1 MNKEYITLTA
11 LFLGQGL
18 TGSIISLLTLT
29 STLAGNMLSPVSYL
43 TTLPVTA
50 TVLGAALMVYYASF
64 LMSRYGRR
72 TAFAIGSLIG
82 LAGSILAIT
91 AIFYHSFALFVF
103 STFIIGGAT
112 VFNQYYRFAAAEVF
126 DSESMKKRCTSF
138 IIGGGILGGVLG
150 PFLATQGAYQFSN
163 HVFLG
168 TFLISASVFVLT
180 LLTQMFIILPK
191 SEMVVKGKNS
201 SDSDTGSNLYRHT
214 IRSNDFI
221 IGTLSCALGFAV
233 MTLLMNSAPLAMH
246 HAHFDINQSAVV
258 LQWHF
263 FAMYAPALLLPF
275 ILSKLS
281 TFNLIAL
288 GALLFLVGVLVA
300 LCLDASMGYLISLI
314 AVGIGWSF
322 MFSGGTFLINRCS
335 LPEVKHKVQ
344 GLNSSMT
351 YLCNLVA
358 SFSVGMFMI
367 NERGWWVVNA
377 MSGLI
382 MIIFLIYLMK
392 GRMIKKQ

>member
-82 LAGSILAIT
+82 LAGSILAIA
-91 AIFYHSFALFVF
+91 AIFYHSFASFVF

-191 SEMVVKGKNS
+191 SEMVVKGKSS

-221 IGTLSCALGFAV
+221 IGFVISGGCFSCTLS
-233 MTLLMNSAPLAMH
+233 
-246 HAHFDINQSAVV
+246 
-258 LQWHF
+258 
-263 FAMYAPALLLPF
+263 
-275 ILSKLS
+275 
-281 TFNLIAL
+281 
-288 GALLFLVGVLVA
+288 
-300 LCLDASMGYLISLI
+300 
-314 AVGIGWSF
+314 
-322 MFSGGTFLINRCS
+322 
-335 LPEVKHKVQ
+335 
-344 GLNSSMT
+344 
-351 YLCNLVA
+351 
-358 SFSVGMFMI
+358 
-367 NERGWWVVNA
+367 
-377 MSGLI
+377 
-382 MIIFLIYLMK
+382 
-392 GRMIKKQ
+392 